1 MRERAF
7 FPYLVLLLGV
17 LIASTAAVMIN
28 GAIQLGA
35 HPLTIAAGR
44 VAGAALILTPIAWG
58 AQSHELRRIERRDW
72 ALGFLSGVFLALHF
86 AAWIS
91 SLAYTSVASSTAL
104 VTTNPV
110 FVALISWLLFRER
123 LSWGV
128 WLGVLLTVGGSAL
141 VGFSDGA
148 GGSGSNPLL
157 GDLLALL
164 GALTATGY
172 FLVGRS
178 VRSRLSLLPYIWLVY
193 SSAGVVLLL
202 WMALAGHTL
211 LGLSPL
217 VYLLLLGLAIG
228 PQLLGHTAFNW
239 AIKYLS
245 ATFVTVAI
253 LGEPIGATI
262 IAVLL
267 LDEQLQPLQLL
278 GGALLLLGIG
288 VATLAERQRPQAAAE
303 IAEVEATVAP

>member
-1 MRERAF
+1 
-7 FPYLVLLLGV
+7 
-17 LIASTAAVMIN
+17 
-28 GAIQLGA
+28 
-35 HPLTIAAGR
+35 
-44 VAGAALILTPIAWG
+44 
-58 AQSHELRRIERRDW
+58 
-72 ALGFLSGVFLALHF
+72 
-86 AAWIS
+86 
-91 SLAYTSVASSTAL
+91 
-104 VTTNPV
+104 
-110 FVALISWLLFRER
+110 
-123 LSWGV
+123 
-128 WLGVLLTVGGSAL
+128 
-141 VGFSDGA
+141 
-148 GGSGSNPLL
+148 
-157 GDLLALL
+157 
-164 GALTATGY
+164 
-172 FLVGRS
+172 
-178 VRSRLSLLPYIWLVY
+178 
-193 SSAGVVLLL
+193 
-202 WMALAGHTL
+202 
-211 LGLSPL
+211 